1 MKLKRILAIS
11 LSLTML
17 FSMSLSS
24 VAGSEIRTTPVEVPD
39 EYDKTAVPVNSDV
52 KVVGNDY
59 AVRVVNE
66 GQSEGV
72 TTSADI
78 WGNVSLTNT
87 GEATAL
93 DSSAYTEGTDIY
105 VNGSVDAHTDNGKA
119 TAIHVSAGNN
129 GDASVSVD
137 GKVTATAD
145 KGCATGV
152 SVYTEDSSVKLAV
165 MNDVTVNSKDEKY
178 GEADGIIIKN
188 ITSTVD
194 VKVGGSVNVKSK
206 TNDAGGVI
214 IAGSST
220 TEGKKADSTVTIHG
234 DLNVEGYG
242 VVSTG
247 NADQSKA
254 DVIIEGTL
262 DATKGAVLL
271 KDYKSNS
278 GSSNDESKK
287 SDLNL
292 YVWKINTD
300 NNAAIAQKMTYNPST
315 MDEPEIENDEDFVK
329 NNIYYIIKVKQPN
342 EGGSLYVTDENGSL
356 VTVGNGII
364 AAKEGTKLLLK
375 ADVSADYDINEAYGD
390 LEKNWVLTKDPNGNY
405 FFEVKRGGGV
415 YFNALYSKLISNAEL
430 RRREE
435 VQDAI
440 GFIDAGPKNGDNITI
455 ACFNSNC
462 LDSSIVEA
470 ILAKKNVS
478 VKLLCSIEDKYGM
491 ITIPMNPDFSNLK
504 REYNGAISLITLA
517 NAYGFYEINENQSN
531 SGATAE
537 IKENINTGGTTG
549 TTVRINVDQHTG
561 ETSSDWGSV
570 KTFDEGFQFEING
583 L

>member
-24 VAGSEIRTTPVEVPD
+24 VAAGERTTPVEVPD
-39 EYDKTAVPVNSDV
+39 ENDKTDVTVNSDV

-72 TTSADI
+72 ATSADI
-78 WGNVSLTNT
+78 VGNVSLTNT

-93 DSSAYTEGTDIY
+93 DSSAYTEGTDIF
-105 VNGSVDAHTDNGKA
+105 VNGSVDAHTDNGEA

-129 GDASVSVD
+129 GDASVLVN
-137 GKVTATAD
+137 GNVTATAD

-152 SVYTEDSSVKLAV
+152 SVYTEESSVYV
-165 MNDVTVNSKDEKY
+165 NVGGDVTVDSKDKNY
-178 GEADGIIIKN
+178 GEADGIIIEN
-188 ITSTVD
+188 ITSTVN
-194 VKVGGSVNVKSK
+194 VEVCESVNVKSE
-206 TNDAGGVI
+206 TDDAGGVI

-220 TEGKKADSTVTIHG
+220 TEQNAKSTVTIHG

-247 NADQSKA
+247 TADQSKA
-254 DVIIEGTL
+254 DVFIEGTL
-262 DATKGAVLL
+262 DATQGAVLL

-292 YVWKINTD
+292 YVWKINTGKK
-300 NNAAIAQKMTYNPST
+300 AAIAQKMTYNPRT
-315 MDEPEIENDEDFVK
+315 MDEPEIKNDEDFVK
-329 NNIYYIIKVKQPN
+329 NNIYYIINVKQPK
-342 EGGSLYVTDENGSL
+342 EGGSLYVTDENGNPL
-356 VTVGNGII
+356 TEKNGNIV
-364 AAKEGTKLLLK
+364 AKEGTVLLLK
-375 ADVSADYDINEAYGD
+375 TDLDADYVINEAYGD
-390 LEKNWVLTKDPNGNY
+390 ISQNLSLVMDPNGNY
-405 FFEVKRGGGV
+405 SLVVKRGGGV
-415 YFNALYSKLISNAEL
+415 YFNALYSNLISYAES

-435 VQDAI
+435 VQEAI
-440 GFIDAGPKNGDNITI
+440 GFIDAGPKNKTITI

-462 LDSSIVEA
+462 LDSSIVGA
-470 ILAKKNVS
+470 ILAKKNVP

-491 ITIPMNPDFSNLK
+491 INIPMNPDFSNLK

-537 IKENINTGGTTG
+537 IKENIGTPS
-549 TTVRINVDQHTG
+549 TTVSINTEHRTS
-561 ETSSDWGSV
+561 ETSSDWWSV
-570 KTFDEGFQFEING
+570 ETSEKGIKFKLDD

>member
-24 VAGSEIRTTPVEVPD
+24 VAEGALDEPVEVLD
-39 EYDKTAVPVNSDV
+39 VNGETDVTVNSDV

-72 TTSADI
+72 PTFAHI
-78 WGNVSLTNT
+78 WGDISLTNT
-87 GEATAL
+87 DEATAL
-93 DSSAYTEGTDIY
+93 DSSAYTEGTHIF
-105 VNGSVDAHTDNGKA
+105 VTGSVDAHTDNGEA
-119 TAIHVSAGNN
+119 TAIHVSTGDN
-129 GDASVSVD
+129 GDALVSVHEN
-137 GKVTATAD
+137 VTATAD

-152 SVYTEDSSVKLAV
+152 SVYTEDSSVKVAV
-165 MNDVTVNSKDEKY
+165 GGDVTVDSKDKNY
-178 GEADGIIIKN
+178 GEADGIIIEN
-188 ITSTVD
+188 ITSTVN
-194 VKVGGSVNVKSK
+194 VEVGESVNVKSE
-206 TNDAGGVI
+206 TDDAGGVI

-220 TEGKKADSTVTIHG
+220 TEQNAKSTVTIHG

-247 NADQSKA
+247 TADQSKA

-262 DATKGAVLL
+262 DATQGAVLL

-300 NNAAIAQKMTYNPST
+300 KNADIAQKMTYNPRT
-315 MDEPEIENDEDFVK
+315 MDEPEIKNDEDFVK
-329 NNIYYIIKVKQPN
+329 NNIYYIIKVKSPK
-342 EGGSLYVTDENGSL
+342 EGGSLYVTGENGNSL
-356 VTVGNGII
+356 TEKNGNNV
-364 AAKEGTKLLLK
+364 AKEGTVLLLESEL
-375 ADVSADYDINEAYGD
+375 DSDYVIDDAYGD
-390 LEKNWVLTKDPNGNY
+390 ISQNLSLDKDANGNY
-405 FFEVKRGGGV
+405 SLVVKRGGGV
-415 YFNALYSKLISNAEL
+415 YFNALYSNLISYAES

-435 VQDAI
+435 VQEAI
-440 GFIDAGPKNGDNITI
+440 GFIDAGSKNKPITI

-491 ITIPMNPDFSNLK
+491 INIPMNPDFSNLK

-537 IKENINTGGTTG
+537 IKENIDTGG
-549 TTVRINVDQHTG
+549 TTVRINAYHRTS
-561 ETSSDWGSV
+561 ETSSDWWSV
-570 KTFDEGFQFEING
+570 ETFDEGLKFEVYG
-583 L
+583 F

>member
-24 VAGSEIRTTPVEVPD
+24 VAEGERTTPVEVPD

-93 DSSAYTEGTDIY
+93 DSFAYTEGTDIY

-152 SVYTEDSSVKLAV
+152 SVYTEDSSVRLAV

-188 ITSTVD
+188 FTSTVD
-194 VKVGGSVNVKSK
+194 VEVGGSVNVKSE

-220 TEGKKADSTVTIHG
+220 TEQNAKSTVIIHG

-247 NADQSKA
+247 TADQSQA

-300 NNAAIAQKMTYNPST
+300 KNAAIAQKMTYNPST

-342 EGGSLYVTDENGSL
+342 EGGSLYVTDENGNSL
-356 VTVGNGII
+356 TEKNGNNV
-364 AAKEGTKLLLK
+364 AKEGTVLLLESELDSDYVID
-375 ADVSADYDINEAYGD
+375 DVYGD
-390 LEKNWVLTKDPNGNY
+390 ISKNLSLVKDANGNY
-405 FFEVKRGGGV
+405 ILVVMRGGGV
-415 YFNALYSKLISNAEL
+415 YFNAAIRRLTPMAEL

-440 GFIDAGPKNGDNITI
+440 GFIDAGPKNSGNITI
-455 ACFNSNC
+455 ACFNSNSI
-462 LDSSIVEA
+462 DSSVVEA
-470 ILAKKNVS
+470 IRDQLNNYRKK
-478 VKLLCSIEDKYGM
+478 KLKNFTVTILCMKGDVYGK
-491 ITIPMNPDFSNLK
+491 IVID
-504 REYNGAISLITLA
+504 
-517 NAYGFYEINENQSN
+517 
-531 SGATAE
+531 
-537 IKENINTGGTTG
+537 
-549 TTVRINVDQHTG
+549 
-561 ETSSDWGSV
+561 SSDLIEYRKDDGSV
-570 KTFDEGFQFEING
+570 DLNDLYDYFIPITSDEKRS
-583 L
+583 LRK

>member
-24 VAGSEIRTTPVEVPD
+24 VAKGERTTPVEAPD
-39 EYDKTAVPVNSDV
+39 EYDKTDVTVNSDV

-78 WGNVSLTNT
+78 RGNVSLTNT

-105 VNGSVDAHTDNGKA
+105 VNGSVDAHTDNGEA
-119 TAIHVSAGNN
+119 TAIHVRAGDN
-129 GDASVSVD
+129 GDASVSVHEN
-137 GKVTATAD
+137 VTATAD
-145 KGCATGV
+145 EGCATGV
-152 SVYTEDSSVKLAV
+152 SVYTEESSVYV
-165 MNDVTVNSKDEKY
+165 NVGGDVTVDSKDKNY

-188 ITSTVD
+188 FTSTVY
-194 VKVGGSVNVKSK
+194 VEVGGSVNVKSE

-214 IAGSST
+214 IVGSST
-220 TEGKKADSTVTIHG
+220 NEQNAKSLVAIHG

-247 NADQSKA
+247 TADQSQA

-262 DATKGAVLL
+262 DASARTVLL
-271 KDYKSNS
+271 KGSKSDS
-278 GSSNDESKK
+278 PSPDGKLPK

-292 YVWKINTD
+292 YVWKINTVND
-300 NNAAIAQKMTYNPST
+300 PVIAHRMTYDPST

-329 NNIYYIIKVKQPN
+329 NNIYYIIKVAQPN
-342 EGGSLYVTDENGSL
+342 EGGYFYVTDENGNSL
-356 VTVGNGII
+356 TEKNGNIV
-364 AAKEGTKLLLK
+364 AKEGTVLLLK
-375 ADVSADYDINEAYGD
+375 TDLEPDYVINEAYED
-390 LEKNWVLTKDPNGNY
+390 ISKNLSLVKDASGNY
-405 FFEVKRGGGV
+405 SLVVKRGGGV
-415 YFNALYSKLISNAEL
+415 YFNALCSKTISNAEF

-440 GFIDAGPKNGDNITI
+440 GFIDAGPKNGAITI
-455 ACFNSNC
+455 ACFNSDR
-462 LDSSIVEA
+462 LDDSVVKEILYSANRRRFTVTILCMIDDIYGKIVIDSETFA
-470 ILAKKNVS
+470 N
-478 VKLLCSIEDKYGM
+478 Y
-491 ITIPMNPDFSNLK
+491 
-504 REYNGAISLITLA
+504 YND
-517 NAYGFYEINENQSN
+517 
-531 SGATAE
+531 GATVTLKKLKDAGYFTAITSNT
-537 IKENINTGGTTG
+537 IK
-549 TTVRINVDQHTG
+549 R
-561 ETSSDWGSV
+561 SS
-570 KTFDEGFQFEING
+570 K
-583 L
+583 

>member
-24 VAGSEIRTTPVEVPD
+24 VAKGERTTPVEVPD
-39 EYDKTAVPVNSDV
+39 EYNETAVTVNSDV
-52 KVVGNDY
+52 KVVGKDY
-59 AVRVVNE
+59 AVLVVNE

-72 TTSADI
+72 ITSADI
-78 WGNVSLTNT
+78 GGNVSLTNT

-93 DSSAYTEGTDIY
+93 DSSAYTEGTDIF
-105 VNGSVDAHTDNGKA
+105 VNGSVDAHTDNGEA
-119 TAIHVSAGNN
+119 TAIHVRAGNN
-129 GDASVSVD
+129 GDASVSVHEN
-137 GKVTATAD
+137 VTATAD
-145 KGCATGV
+145 EGRATGV
-152 SVYTEDSSVKLAV
+152 SVYAEDSSVKLAV
-165 MNDVTVNSKDEKY
+165 MNDVTVNSKDKEY

-188 ITSTVD
+188 FSSKVD
-194 VKVGGSVNVKSK
+194 VEVGGSVNVKSE
-206 TNDAGGVI
+206 TDDAGGI
-214 IAGSST
+214 IISGSST
-220 TEGKKADSTVTIHG
+220 TEEKKADSTVTIHG

-247 NADQSKA
+247 TADQSQA

-292 YVWKINTD
+292 YVWKISTD
-300 NNAAIAQKMTYNPST
+300 KNAAIAQKMTYNPRT
-315 MDEPEIENDEDFVK
+315 MDEPKIENDEDFVK

-342 EGGSLYVTDENGSL
+342 EGGSLYVTDENGNSL
-356 VTVGNGII
+356 TEKNGNNV
-364 AAKEGTKLLLK
+364 AKEGTVLLLESELDSDYVID
-375 ADVSADYDINEAYGD
+375 DVYGD
-390 LEKNWVLTKDPNGNY
+390 ISKNLSLVKDANGNY
-405 FFEVKRGGGV
+405 ILVVMRGGGV
-415 YFNALYSKLISNAEL
+415 YFNAAIRRLTPMAEL

-440 GFIDAGPKNGDNITI
+440 GFIDAGPKNETITI

-470 ILAKKNVS
+470 LLAKKNVS

-491 ITIPMNPDFSNLK
+491 IKIPMNPDFTNLK

-517 NAYGFYEINENQSN
+517 NAFGFYEINENQSN

-537 IKENINTGGTTG
+537 IKVNIGTPG
-549 TTVRINVDQHTG
+549 TTVSINADHHTV

-570 KTFDEGFQFEING
+570 ETFDEGLKFEFDG

>member
-24 VAGSEIRTTPVEVPD
+24 VAKGERTTPVEVPD
-39 EYDKTAVPVNSDV
+39 EYNETAVTVNSDV
-52 KVVGNDY
+52 KVVGKDY

-93 DSSAYTEGTDIY
+93 DSSAYTEGTDIF
-105 VNGSVDAHTDNGKA
+105 VEGSVDAHTDNGEA
-119 TAIHVSAGNN
+119 TAIHVRAGDN
-129 GDASVSVD
+129 GDASVSVHEN
-137 GKVTATAD
+137 VTATAD
-145 KGCATGV
+145 EGCATGV
-152 SVYTEDSSVKLAV
+152 SVYTEDSSVYV
-165 MNDVTVNSKDEKY
+165 NVGGDVTVDSKDKNY

-188 ITSTVD
+188 FTSTVY
-194 VKVGGSVNVKSK
+194 VEVGESVNVKSE

-220 TEGKKADSTVTIHG
+220 TEQNAKSLVAIQG

-247 NADQSKA
+247 TADQSQA

-300 NNAAIAQKMTYNPST
+300 KNAAIAQKMTYNPST
-315 MDEPEIENDEDFVK
+315 MDEPEIKNDEDFVK
-329 NNIYYIIKVKQPN
+329 NNIYYIIKVEQPQ
-342 EGGSLYVTDENGSL
+342 EGGTINVADENGSL

-364 AAKEGTKLLLK
+364 AAKEGAKLLLEVE
-375 ADVSADYDINEAYGD
+375 VSAGYDINEAYGD
-390 LEKNWVLTKDPNGNY
+390 LEKNWVLTKDPHGNY

-440 GFIDAGPKNGDNITI
+440 GFIAGGPKNSGNITI
-455 ACFNSNC
+455 ACFNSNSI
-462 LDSSIVEA
+462 DSSVVEA
-470 ILAKKNVS
+470 IKEQLYNYKKKNLKNFTVTI
-478 VKLLCSIEDKYGM
+478 LCMKDDVYGKIVIDPSDLIKHRKY
-491 ITIPMNPDFSNLK
+491 D
-504 REYNGAISLITLA
+504 
-517 NAYGFYEINENQSN
+517 
-531 SGATAE
+531 
-537 IKENINTGGTTG
+537 
-549 TTVRINVDQHTG
+549 
-561 ETSSDWGSV
+561 GSV
-570 KTFDEGFQFEING
+570 DLSDLYSYFTPITNDEKKS
-583 L
+583 LRK

>member
-24 VAGSEIRTTPVEVPD
+24 VAKGERTTPVEVPD
-39 EYDKTAVPVNSDV
+39 EYNETAVTVNSDV
-52 KVVGNDY
+52 KVVGKDY
-59 AVRVVNE
+59 AVLVVNE

-72 TTSADI
+72 ITSADI
-78 WGNVSLTNT
+78 GGNVSLTNT

-93 DSSAYTEGTDIY
+93 DSSAYTEGTDIF
-105 VNGSVDAHTDNGKA
+105 VNGSVDAHTDNGEA
-119 TAIHVSAGNN
+119 TAIHVRAGNN
-129 GDASVSVD
+129 GDASVSVHEN
-137 GKVTATAD
+137 VTATAD
-145 KGCATGV
+145 EGRATGV
-152 SVYTEDSSVKLAV
+152 SVYAEDSSVKLAV
-165 MNDVTVNSKDEKY
+165 MNDVTVNSKDKEY

-188 ITSTVD
+188 FSSKVD
-194 VKVGGSVNVKSK
+194 VEVGGSVNVKSE
-206 TNDAGGVI
+206 TDDAGGI
-214 IAGSST
+214 IISGSST
-220 TEGKKADSTVTIHG
+220 TEEKKADSTVTIHG

-247 NADQSKA
+247 TADQSQA

-292 YVWKINTD
+292 YVWKISTD
-300 NNAAIAQKMTYNPST
+300 KNAAIAQKMTYNPRT
-315 MDEPEIENDEDFVK
+315 MDEPKIENDEDFVK
-329 NNIYYIIKVKQPN
+329 NNIYYIIKVKEPN
-342 EGGSLYVTDENGSL
+342 EGGSLRVTNENGSL

-375 ADVSADYDINEAYGD
+375 VDVAADYVINEAYGD

-415 YFNALYSKLISNAEL
+415 YFNALCSKLIPYAEL

-440 GFIDAGPKNGDNITI
+440 GFIDAGPKNETITI

-470 ILAKKNVS
+470 LLAKKNVS

-491 ITIPMNPDFSNLK
+491 IKIPMNPDFSNLK

-517 NAYGFYEINENQSN
+517 DAYGFYEINENQSN
-531 SGATAE
+531 SGATAG
-537 IKENINTGGTTG
+537 IKVNIGTPG
-549 TTVRINVDQHTG
+549 TTVSINADHHTV

-570 KTFDEGFQFEING
+570 ETFDEGLKFEFDG

>member
-24 VAGSEIRTTPVEVPD
+24 VAKGERTTPVEVPD
-39 EYDKTAVPVNSDV
+39 EYNETAVTVNSDV
-52 KVVGNDY
+52 KVVGKDY
-59 AVRVVNE
+59 AVLVVNE

-72 TTSADI
+72 ITSADI
-78 WGNVSLTNT
+78 GGNVSLTNT

-93 DSSAYTEGTDIY
+93 DSSAYTEGTDIF
-105 VNGSVDAHTDNGKA
+105 VNGSVDAHTDNGEA
-119 TAIHVSAGNN
+119 TAIHVRAGNN
-129 GDASVSVD
+129 GDASVSVHEN
-137 GKVTATAD
+137 VTATAD
-145 KGCATGV
+145 EGRATGV
-152 SVYTEDSSVKLAV
+152 SVYAEDSSVKLAV
-165 MNDVTVNSKDEKY
+165 MNDVTVNSKDKEY

-188 ITSTVD
+188 FSSKVD
-194 VKVGGSVNVKSK
+194 VEVGGSVNVKSE
-206 TNDAGGVI
+206 TDDAGGI
-214 IAGSST
+214 IISGSST
-220 TEGKKADSTVTIHG
+220 TEEKKADSTVTIHG

-247 NADQSKA
+247 TADQSQA

-292 YVWKINTD
+292 YVWKISTD
-300 NNAAIAQKMTYNPST
+300 KNAAIAQKMTYNPRT
-315 MDEPEIENDEDFVK
+315 MDEPKIENDEDFVK

-342 EGGSLYVTDENGSL
+342 EGGSLYVTDENGNSL
-356 VTVGNGII
+356 TEKNGNNV
-364 AAKEGTKLLLK
+364 AKEGTVLLLESELDSYYVID
-375 ADVSADYDINEAYGD
+375 DVYGD
-390 LEKNWVLTKDPNGNY
+390 ISKNLSLVKDANGNY
-405 FFEVKRGGGV
+405 ILVVMRGGGV
-415 YFNALYSKLISNAEL
+415 YFNAAIRRLTPMAEL

-440 GFIDAGPKNGDNITI
+440 GFIDAGPKNETITI

-470 ILAKKNVS
+470 LLAKKNVS

-491 ITIPMNPDFSNLK
+491 IKIPMNPDFTNLK

-517 NAYGFYEINENQSN
+517 NAFGFYEINENQSN

-537 IKENINTGGTTG
+537 IKVNIGTPG
-549 TTVRINVDQHTG
+549 TTVSINADHHTV

-570 KTFDEGFQFEING
+570 ETFDEGLKFEFDG